1 MEQTLKAT
9 NPNEY
14 KNNCQRCVP
23 AYEMRRR
30 GYAVIAL
37 DSPKN
42 PFDDNIGF
50 YDYKNV
56 FIGAD
61 WITCEGT
68 GKEEITE
75 FLRII
80 GDGARV
86 EIAIST
92 SKGNHIFA
100 AEQVG

>member
-1 MEQTLKAT
+1 M
-9 NPNEY
+9 
-14 KNNCQRCVP
+14 
-23 AYEMRRR
+23 
-30 GYAVIAL
+30 IAL